1 MSSVF
6 VGNEA
11 QNGGGVCVQECQ
23 RSSFFDNAFTGN
35 WADKAGGGIFQLKC
49 SGAGH
54 RQPGTP
60 RNPVSEPNR
69 LA

>member
-1 MSSVF
+1 MGSVF

-11 QNGGGVCVQECQ
+11 QNGGGVCVQECG

-49 SGAGH
+49 SGAWSPP
-54 RQPGTP
+54 QPGK
-60 RNPVSEPNR
+60 
-69 LA
+69 